1 MSQAEARS
9 WWADVEH
16 LREAA
21 ERRQSAD
28 AERRVAQ
35 QRSAERR
42 ARAGVAPADPETARA
57 RARAATRVLDE
68 SRGSVDELSARRA
81 VVLDE
86 RAPRARPPAPIW
98 LADDVFAD
106 PVATA
111 RARASA
117 PRRTIEIRGQV
128 AMPAAQPRVPAPR
141 RQGHIDAMTGT
152 AVARRERRQ
161 VGLAASFA
169 THPDRIA
176 FWAFAMGLLL
186 AIVAATSGSGA

>member
-21 ERRQSAD
+21 ERRQAAE
-28 AERRVAQ
+28 AERRVAE

-42 ARAGVAPADPETARA
+42 ARAADHETARA
-57 RARAATRVLDE
+57 RSRAATRLREASD
-68 SRGSVDELSARRA
+68 GAVDELSARRA

-86 RAPRARPPAPIW
+86 RAPRARRPAPIW
-98 LADDVFAD
+98 LADDAFGED

-111 RARASA
+111 RARAAA

-128 AMPAAQPRVPAPR
+128 AMPEPR
-141 RQGHIDAMTGT
+141 RLQTQEQHQQQA
-152 AVARRERRQ
+152 AVARRPRQ
-161 VGLAASFA
+161 SPGLVASFA
-169 THPDRIA
+169 ARPDRLA
-176 FWAFAMGLLL
+176 FWAFAMGLML
-186 AIVAATSGSGA
+186 ALVAAMSGGGAG